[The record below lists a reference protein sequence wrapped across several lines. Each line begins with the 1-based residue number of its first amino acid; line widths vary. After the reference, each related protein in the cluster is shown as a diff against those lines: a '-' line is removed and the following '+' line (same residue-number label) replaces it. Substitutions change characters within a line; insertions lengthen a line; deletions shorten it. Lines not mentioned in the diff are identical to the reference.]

1 MLYYLF
7 TEIFDS
13 FGPARVF
20 QYPSFRIPAAALTAL
35 VLTLVFFPKFIDYLR
50 FKQHGISNVREDT
63 PEQHQKKVG
72 TPTMGGLFILGTL
85 AISTLLWANLVNVYV
100 LVVLWITL
108 SFGGI
113 GFIDDFNK
121 VRKRNSKGLPG
132 RWKIILQ
139 TLSLGIGA
147 FALWLAAQGSLG
159 EAWKIEFDTSIA
171 IPFVSTK
178 VFNPDL
184 GILYLVLAFFVIVGT
199 SNAVNLT
206 DGLDGLAIGPTVV
219 SAATFLILAY
229 IAGLT
234 LTFFNGDEWVAFNVA
249 EYLNLVHIPGL
260 GELAVLCAALIGA
273 GIGFLWFNTF
283 PASIFMG
290 DVGSLA
296 IGGCL
301 GTLAVLT
308 KHELLSAI
316 IHGVFLMEALS
327 VITQVGSFKLTGKR
341 VFRMAPIHHHF
352 ELKGWAEPKIIV
364 RFWIISIILALI
376 SLTTLKLR

>member
-7 TEIFDS
+7 TEVFDS

-35 VLTLVFFPKFIDYLR
+35 ILTLVFFPRFIDYLR
-50 FKQHGISNVREDT
+50 LKQHGVSNVREDT

-72 TPTMGGLFILGTL
+72 TPTMGGLFILGAL
-85 AISTLLWANLVNVYV
+85 AISTLLWANLINIYV

-108 SFGGI
+108 SFGAI

-121 VRKRNSKGLPG
+121 VKKRNSKGLPG

-139 TLSLGIGA
+139 TISLGIGA
-147 FALWLAAQGSLG
+147 AALYSAAQGILG
-159 EAWKIEFDTSIA
+159 EAWTIQFDTSIA

-184 GILYLVLAFFVIVGT
+184 GIAYLILAFFVIVGT

-219 SAATFLILAY
+219 SAATFLVLAY

-260 GELAVLCAALIGA
+260 SELAVLCAALIGA

-283 PASIFMG
+283 PATVFMG

-301 GTLAVLT
+301 GALAVLT

-341 VFRMAPIHHHF
+341 VFKMAPIHHHF

>member
-7 TEIFDS
+7 TEVFDS

-35 VLTLVFFPKFIDYLR
+35 ILTLLFFPRFIDYLR
-50 FKQHGISNVREDT
+50 LKQHGVSNVREDT
-63 PEQHQKKVG
+63 PEQHQKKTG
-72 TPTMGGLFILGTL
+72 TPTMGGLFILGAL
-85 AISTLLWANLVNVYV
+85 VLSTLLWANLVNIYV
-100 LVVLWITL
+100 LVVLWITV

-113 GFIDDFNK
+113 GFVDDFNK
-121 VRKRNSKGLPG
+121 VRKRNSKGLAG
-132 RWKIILQ
+132 RWKIVLQ
-139 TLSLGIGA
+139 TLSLAVGA
-147 FALWLAAQGSLG
+147 FALWLAASGGLG
-159 EAWKIEFDTSIA
+159 EAWRVELDTSIA

-178 VFNPDL
+178 VFNPEL
-184 GILYLVLAFFVIVGT
+184 GIIYLVLAFFVIVGT

-206 DGLDGLAIGPTVV
+206 DGLDGLAIGPTIV
-219 SAATFLILAY
+219 SSATFLILAY

-234 LTFFNGDEWVAFNVA
+234 LTLYNGEAWVAFNVA

-283 PASIFMG
+283 PASVFMG

>member
-72 TPTMGGLFILGTL
+72 TPTMGGLFILGAL
-85 AISTLLWANLVNVYV
+85 AISKLLWANLVNVYV

-121 VRKRNSKGLPG
+121 VRKRNSKGLAG

-159 EAWKIEFDTSIA
+159 DAWKIEFDTSIA

>member
-72 TPTMGGLFILGTL
+72 TPTMGGLFILGSL
-85 AISTLLWANLVNVYV
+85 AVSTLLWANLVNIYV

-113 GFIDDFNK
+113 GFVDDFNK

-147 FALWLAAQGSLG
+147 FALWLAAEGSFG
-159 EAWKIEFDTSIA
+159 DAWKIEFDTSIA

-184 GILYLVLAFFVIVGT
+184 GVLYLVLAFFVIVGT

-273 GIGFLWFNTF
+273 GIGF
-283 PASIFMG
+283 M
-290 DVGSLA
+290 V
-296 IGGCL
+296 
-301 GTLAVLT
+301 
-308 KHELLSAI
+308 
-316 IHGVFLMEALS
+316 
-327 VITQVGSFKLTGKR
+327 
-341 VFRMAPIHHHF
+341 
-352 ELKGWAEPKIIV
+352 
-364 RFWIISIILALI
+364 
-376 SLTTLKLR
+376 

>member
-1 MLYYLF
+1 MTSIKYESE
-7 TEIFDS
+7 T
-13 FGPARVF
+13 R
-20 QYPSFRIPAAALTAL
+20 R
-35 VLTLVFFPKFIDYLR
+35 
-50 FKQHGISNVREDT
+50 
-63 PEQHQKKVG
+63 
-72 TPTMGGLFILGTL
+72 
-85 AISTLLWANLVNVYV
+85 
-100 LVVLWITL
+100 
-108 SFGGI
+108 
-113 GFIDDFNK
+113 
-121 VRKRNSKGLPG
+121 GLPG

-147 FALWLAAQGSLG
+147 FALWLAAEGSFG
-159 EAWKIEFDTSIA
+159 DAWKIEFDTSIA

-178 VFNPDL
+178 VFNPNPDL
-184 GILYLVLAFFVIVGT
+184 GVLYLVLAFFVIVGT

>member
-1 MLYYLF
+1 
-7 TEIFDS
+7 
-13 FGPARVF
+13 
-20 QYPSFRIPAAALTAL
+20 
-35 VLTLVFFPKFIDYLR
+35 
-50 FKQHGISNVREDT
+50 
-63 PEQHQKKVG
+63 
-72 TPTMGGLFILGTL
+72 MG
-85 AISTLLWANLVNVYV
+85 V
-100 LVVLWITL
+100 
-108 SFGGI
+108 
-113 GFIDDFNK
+113 
-121 VRKRNSKGLPG
+121 
-132 RWKIILQ
+132 
-139 TLSLGIGA
+139 
-147 FALWLAAQGSLG
+147 
-159 EAWKIEFDTSIA
+159 
-171 IPFVSTK
+171 
-178 VFNPDL
+178 
-184 GILYLVLAFFVIVGT
+184 LYLVLAFFVIVGT

>member
-1 MLYYLF
+1 M
-7 TEIFDS
+7 
-13 FGPARVF
+13 
-20 QYPSFRIPAAALTAL
+20 
-35 VLTLVFFPKFIDYLR
+35 
-50 FKQHGISNVREDT
+50 
-63 PEQHQKKVG
+63 
-72 TPTMGGLFILGTL
+72 
-85 AISTLLWANLVNVYV
+85 
-100 LVVLWITL
+100 
-108 SFGGI
+108 
-113 GFIDDFNK
+113 
-121 VRKRNSKGLPG
+121 
-132 RWKIILQ
+132 
-139 TLSLGIGA
+139 
-147 FALWLAAQGSLG
+147 
-159 EAWKIEFDTSIA
+159 
-171 IPFVSTK
+171 
-178 VFNPDL
+178 
-184 GILYLVLAFFVIVGT
+184 
-199 SNAVNLT
+199 
-206 DGLDGLAIGPTVV
+206 
-219 SAATFLILAY
+219 AY

>member
-7 TEIFDS
+7 TEVFDS

-35 VLTLVFFPKFIDYLR
+35 ILTLVFFPRFIDYLR
-50 FKQHGISNVREDT
+50 LKQHGVSNVREDT

-72 TPTMGGLFILGTL
+72 TPTMGGLFILGAL
-85 AISTLLWANLVNVYV
+85 AISTLLWANLINIYV

-108 SFGGI
+108 SFGAI

-121 VRKRNSKGLPG
+121 VKKRNSKGLPG

-139 TLSLGIGA
+139 TISLGIGA
-147 FALWLAAQGSLG
+147 AALYSAAQGILG
-159 EAWKIEFDTSIA
+159 EAWTIQFDTSIA
-171 IPFVSTK
+171 IPFVSTR

-184 GILYLVLAFFVIVGT
+184 GIAYLILAFFVIVGT

-219 SAATFLILAY
+219 SAATFLVLAY

-260 GELAVLCAALIGA
+260 SELAVLCAALIGA

-283 PASIFMG
+283 PATVFMG

-301 GTLAVLT
+301 GALAVLT

-341 VFRMAPIHHHF
+341 IFKMAPIHHHF

>member
-1 MLYYLF
+1 MLYYIF
-7 TEIFDS
+7 TEFFES

-35 VLTLVFFPKFIDYLR
+35 ILTLVFFPRFIDFLR
-50 FKQHGISNVREDT
+50 EKQHGVRNVREDT
-63 PEQHQKKVG
+63 PEQHQKKTG
-72 TPTMGGLFILGTL
+72 TPTMGGLFILGAL
-85 AISTLLWANLVNVYV
+85 AVSTLLWANLVNVYV

-108 SFGGI
+108 SFGAI
-113 GFIDDFNK
+113 GFIDDYSK
-121 VRKRNSKGLPG
+121 VKKRNSKGLPG

-139 TLSLGIGA
+139 TVSLG
-147 FALWLAAQGSLG
+147 LAAVALVVASDGGFG
-159 EAWKIEFDTSIA
+159 EQWVIELDTSIA

-178 VFNPDL
+178 IFNPDL
-184 GILYLVLAFFVIVGT
+184 GILYFILAFFVIVGT

-206 DGLDGLAIGPTVV
+206 DGLDGLAIGPTIV
-219 SAATFLILAY
+219 SSATFLILAY

-234 LTFFNGDEWVAFNVA
+234 LTFFNGEEWVAFNVA

-260 GELAVLCAALIGA
+260 SELAVLCAALIGA
-273 GIGFLWFNTF
+273 GIGFLWFNSF
-283 PASIFMG
+283 PASVFMG

-341 VFRMAPIHHHF
+341 VFKMAPIHHHF

-364 RFWIISIILALI
+364 RFWILAVILALI

>member
-7 TEIFDS
+7 TEVFDS

-35 VLTLVFFPKFIDYLR
+35 ILTLVFFPRFIDYLR
-50 FKQHGISNVREDT
+50 FKQHGVSNVREDT

-72 TPTMGGLFILGTL
+72 TPTMGGLFILGAL
-85 AISTLLWANLVNVYV
+85 AISTLLWANLINIYV

-108 SFGGI
+108 SFGAI

-121 VRKRNSKGLPG
+121 VKKRNSKGLPG

-139 TLSLGIGA
+139 TISLGIGA
-147 FALWLAAQGSLG
+147 AALYSAAQGILG
-159 EAWKIEFDTSIA
+159 EAWTIQFDTSIA

-184 GILYLVLAFFVIVGT
+184 GIAYLILAFFVIVGT

-219 SAATFLILAY
+219 SAATFLVLAY

-260 GELAVLCAALIGA
+260 SELAVLCAALIGA

-283 PASIFMG
+283 PATVFMG

-301 GTLAVLT
+301 GALAVLT

-341 VFRMAPIHHHF
+341 IFKMAPIHHHF

>member
-72 TPTMGGLFILGTL
+72 TPTMGGLFILGSL
-85 AISTLLWANLVNVYV
+85 AISTLLWANLVNIYV

-113 GFIDDFNK
+113 GFVDDFNK

-147 FALWLAAQGSLG
+147 FALWLAAEGSFG
-159 EAWKIEFDTSIA
+159 DAWKIEFDTSIA

-184 GILYLVLAFFVIVGT
+184 GVLYLVLAFFVIVGT

>member
-1 MLYYLF
+1 MLYYIF
-7 TEIFDS
+7 TEFFES

-35 VLTLVFFPKFIDYLR
+35 ILTLVFFPRFIDFLR
-50 FKQHGISNVREDT
+50 EKQHGVSNVREDT
-63 PEQHQKKVG
+63 PEQHQKKTG
-72 TPTMGGLFILGTL
+72 TPTMGGLFILGAL
-85 AISTLLWANLVNVYV
+85 AVSTLLWANLVNVYV

-108 SFGGI
+108 SFGAI
-113 GFIDDFNK
+113 GFIDDYSK
-121 VRKRNSKGLPG
+121 VKKRNSKGLPG

-139 TLSLGIGA
+139 TVSLG
-147 FALWLAAQGSLG
+147 LAAVALVVASEGGFG
-159 EAWKIEFDTSIA
+159 EQWVIELDTSIA

-178 VFNPDL
+178 IFNPDL
-184 GILYLVLAFFVIVGT
+184 GILYFILAFFVIVGT

-206 DGLDGLAIGPTVV
+206 DGLDGLAIGPTIV
-219 SAATFLILAY
+219 SSATFLILAY

-234 LTFFNGDEWVAFNVA
+234 LTFFNGEEWVAFNVA

-260 GELAVLCAALIGA
+260 SELAVLCAALIGA
-273 GIGFLWFNTF
+273 GIGFLWFNSF
-283 PASIFMG
+283 PASVFMG

-341 VFRMAPIHHHF
+341 VFKMAPIHHHF

-364 RFWIISIILALI
+364 RFWILAVILALI

>member
-7 TEIFDS
+7 TEVFDS

-35 VLTLVFFPKFIDYLR
+35 ILTLVFFPRFIDYLR
-50 FKQHGISNVREDT
+50 LKQHGVSNVREDT

-72 TPTMGGLFILGTL
+72 TPTMGGLFILGAL
-85 AISTLLWANLVNVYV
+85 AISTLLWANLINIYV

-108 SFGGI
+108 SFGAI

-121 VRKRNSKGLPG
+121 VKKRNSKGLPG

-139 TLSLGIGA
+139 TISLGIGA
-147 FALWLAAQGSLG
+147 AALYSAAQGILG
-159 EAWKIEFDTSIA
+159 EAWTIQFDTSIA
-171 IPFVSTK
+171 IPFVSTR

-184 GILYLVLAFFVIVGT
+184 GIAYLILAFFVIVGT

-219 SAATFLILAY
+219 SAATFLVLAY

-260 GELAVLCAALIGA
+260 SELAVLCAALIGA

-283 PASIFMG
+283 PATVFMG

-301 GTLAVLT
+301 GALAVLT

-341 VFRMAPIHHHF
+341 IFKMAPIHHHF
-352 ELKGWAEPKIIV
+352 ELSGWPEPRVIV
-364 RFWIISIILALI
+364 RFWIITAMLVLFGLA
-376 SLTTLKLR
+376 TLKLR

>member
-35 VLTLVFFPKFIDYLR
+35 VLTLVLFPKFIDYLR

-72 TPTMGGLFILGTL
+72 TPTMGGLFILGAL

-219 SAATFLILAY
+219 SAATFLFLAY

-234 LTFFNGDEWVAFNVA
+234 LTFFNGDKWVAFNVA

>member
-72 TPTMGGLFILGTL
+72 TPTMGGLFILGSL
-85 AISTLLWANLVNVYV
+85 AVSTLLWANLVNIYV

-113 GFIDDFNK
+113 GFVDDFNK

-147 FALWLAAQGSLG
+147 FALWLAAEGSFG
-159 EAWKIEFDTSIA
+159 DAWKIEFDTSIA

-184 GILYLVLAFFVIVGT
+184 GVLYLVLAFFVIVGT

>member
-72 TPTMGGLFILGTL
+72 TPTMGGLFILGAL

-139 TLSLGIGA
+139 TISLGIGA

-159 EAWKIEFDTSIA
+159 DAWKIEFDTSIA

-249 EYLNLVHIPGL
+249 KYLNLVHIPGL

>member
-72 TPTMGGLFILGTL
+72 TPTMGGLFILGAL

-159 EAWKIEFDTSIA
+159 DAWKIEFDTSIA

>member
-72 TPTMGGLFILGTL
+72 TPTMGGLFILGAL

-219 SAATFLILAY
+219 SAATFLFLAY

-234 LTFFNGDEWVAFNVA
+234 LTFFNGDKWVAFNVA

>member
-7 TEIFDS
+7 TEVFDS

-35 VLTLVFFPKFIDYLR
+35 ILTLVFFPRFIDYLR
-50 FKQHGISNVREDT
+50 LKQHGVSNVREDT

-72 TPTMGGLFILGTL
+72 TPTMGGLFILGAL
-85 AISTLLWANLVNVYV
+85 AISTLLWANLINIYV

-108 SFGGI
+108 SFGAI

-121 VRKRNSKGLPG
+121 VKKRNSKGLPG

-139 TLSLGIGA
+139 TISLGIGA
-147 FALWLAAQGSLG
+147 AALYSAAQGILG
-159 EAWKIEFDTSIA
+159 EAWTIQFDTSIA

-184 GILYLVLAFFVIVGT
+184 GIAYLILAFFVIVGT

-219 SAATFLILAY
+219 SAATFLVLAY

-260 GELAVLCAALIGA
+260 SELAVLCAALIGA

-283 PASIFMG
+283 PATVFMG

-301 GTLAVLT
+301 GALAVLT

-341 VFRMAPIHHHF
+341 IFKMAPIHHHF

>member
-35 VLTLVFFPKFIDYLR
+35 VLTLVFFPRFIDYLR

-72 TPTMGGLFILGTL
+72 TPTMGGLFILGSL
-85 AISTLLWANLVNVYV
+85 AISTLLWANLVNIYV

-113 GFIDDFNK
+113 GFVDDFNK

-147 FALWLAAQGSLG
+147 FALWLAAEGSFG
-159 EAWKIEFDTSIA
+159 DAWKIEFDTSIA

-184 GILYLVLAFFVIVGT
+184 GVLYLVLAFFVIVGT

>member
-7 TEIFDS
+7 TEFFES

-35 VLTLVFFPKFIDYLR
+35 LITLLFFPRFIEFLR
-50 FKQHGISNVREDT
+50 EKQHGVSNVREDT
-63 PEQHQKKVG
+63 PEQHQKKTG
-72 TPTMGGLFILGTL
+72 TPTMGGLFILGAL
-85 AISTLLWANLVNVYV
+85 LISTLLWANLVNIYV

-108 SFGGI
+108 SFGAI
-113 GFIDDFNK
+113 GFIDDYNK
-121 VRKRNSKGLPG
+121 VKKKNSKGLPG

-139 TLSLGIGA
+139 TASLATAAI
-147 FALWLAAQGSLG
+147 ALVVAAEGGLG
-159 EAWKIEFDTSIA
+159 TKWAIDLDTSIA

-178 VFNPDL
+178 IFNPDL
-184 GILYLVLAFFVIVGT
+184 GLLYFVLAFFVIVGT

-206 DGLDGLAIGPTVV
+206 DGLDGLAIGPTIV
-219 SAATFLILAY
+219 SSATFLILAY

-234 LTFFNGDEWVAFNVA
+234 LTFFNGEEWVAFNVA

-260 GELAVLCAALIGA
+260 SELAVLCAALIGA
-273 GIGFLWFNTF
+273 GIGFLWFNSF
-283 PASIFMG
+283 PASVFMG

-341 VFRMAPIHHHF
+341 VFKMAPIHHHF

-364 RFWIISIILALI
+364 RFWIIAILLALI